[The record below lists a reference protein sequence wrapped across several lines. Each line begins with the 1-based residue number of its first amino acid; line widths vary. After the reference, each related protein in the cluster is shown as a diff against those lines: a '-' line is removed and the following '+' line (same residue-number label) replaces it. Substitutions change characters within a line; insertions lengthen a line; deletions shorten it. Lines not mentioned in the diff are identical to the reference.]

1 MYPLTTGT
9 GYPLKISS
17 LRSVVHSPYVISPVT
32 KLTLASRVNLIV
44 SVRVSV
50 TSFPLRSTYL
60 IVRVADFSV
69 TISFTVFGHTG
80 LFGSLG
86 NTGLPGSGVDGVTGV
101 PSGFFG
107 KFGSFGSTG
116 LPGVTGIILSATVTL
131 KI

>member
-1 MYPLTTGT
+1 M
-9 GYPLKISS
+9 
-17 LRSVVHSPYVISPVT
+17 
-32 KLTLASRVNLIV
+32 IV
-44 SVRVSV
+44 SVRVSE

-69 TISFTVFGHTG
+69 TRSLTVLGHTG